1 MVYGIP
7 DRVPVAAGAP
17 RSALGPY
24 ARSKRD
30 AEDLPFACRGRG
42 WRHHRAPLEIEPSAD
57 PPGDVLGVRGLHRF
71 APVIAVPRGKRHGG
85 PQGRVAAA
93 GRARILAA

>member
-42 WRHHRAPLEIEPSAD
+42 WRITVLRSRSSPVPT
-57 PPGDVLGVRGLHRF
+57 PPAMF
-71 APVIAVPRGKRHGG
+71 
-85 PQGRVAAA
+85 
-93 GRARILAA
+93 